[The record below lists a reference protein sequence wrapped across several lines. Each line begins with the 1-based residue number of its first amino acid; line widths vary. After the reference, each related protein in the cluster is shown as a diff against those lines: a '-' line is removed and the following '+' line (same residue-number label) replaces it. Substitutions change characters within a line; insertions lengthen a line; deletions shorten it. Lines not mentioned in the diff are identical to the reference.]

1 MRRLMCVLPVLV
13 LLAACGGDSNPAAP
27 SNTTIP
33 PQPYSATDLRVG
45 TGAEVVAGNVVSVH
59 YAVWLFSL
67 TGADNKGTLVGTSV
81 GGAPFS
87 FTVGGTGTIP
97 GFDRGVVGMK
107 VGGVRR
113 LIVPPEL
120 AYGAAGNQGIPPNSN
135 LVFEIE
141 LLSIQ

>member
-1 MRRLMCVLPVLV
+1 MRRLMCVIPVLV
-13 LLAACGGDSNPAAP
+13 LLVACGGDSNPAGP
-27 SNTTIP
+27 SNTPIP
-33 PQPYSATDLRVG
+33 PQPYTATDLRVG
-45 TGAEVVAGNVVSVH
+45 TGAEAVVGKAITVH

-81 GGAPFS
+81 GGNPFG

-113 LIVPPEL
+113 LIVPPDL
-120 AYGAAGNQGIPPNSN
+120 AYGAAGNQNIPPNSN

-141 LLSIQ
+141 LLSVQ